1 MARYLVTGGCGF
13 IGSHVVERLLANGDE
28 VTVLD
33 NLSTGSR
40 DNISSEAEVVVGDVR
55 DAVLVARLCAE
66 IDGCFH
72 LAAVASVE
80 QSILHWRDTH
90 QVNLGGAIAVL
101 DAVRRDNRAAQPP
114 VVYASSAA
122 IYGDISDL
130 PLSESARPRPL
141 SAYGADKFGCEL
153 HARVGA
159 GVFGIRSV
167 GFRFFN
173 VYGPRQNPRSPYTGV
188 ISIFARRILD
198 GKPIT
203 INGDGEQTRDF
214 VYVADVVNH
223 LLAAMRDPSPDG
235 DVFNVCTGRATT
247 INKLA
252 ALLRE
257 ITGNDV
263 EVVHGPPRTGDIR
276 HSLGSPTKADARF
289 GVPATTDLKTGLEAT
304 LAWIRGDG

>member
-13 IGSHVVERLLANGDE
+13 IGSHLVERLLANGDTA
-28 VTVLD
+28 VALD
-33 NLSTGSR
+33 NMSTGSR
-40 DNISSEAEVVVGDVR
+40 DNVPSEVEVVVGDVR
-55 DAVLVARLCAE
+55 DAALVARLCVDV
-66 IDGCFH
+66 DGCFH

-80 QSILHWRDTH
+80 QSMLHWRDTH

-101 DAVRRDNRAAQPP
+101 DAVRRDDRASQPP

-122 IYGDISDL
+122 VYGDTLDL

-141 SAYGADKFGCEL
+141 SAYGADKLGCEL

-173 VYGPRQNPRSPYTGV
+173 VYGPRQDPRSPYTGV

-203 INGDGEQTRDF
+203 INGDGAQTRDF
-214 VYVADVVNH
+214 VYVADAVNH

-252 ALLRE
+252 AVLRE

-276 HSLGSPTKADARF
+276 HSLGSPTNADARF
-289 GVPATTDLKTGLEAT
+289 GVPAGTDLKTGLEAT
-304 LAWIRGDG
+304 LAWMRGDG